1 MNGEAEEL
9 INALKVND
17 RIEVYEGREEAV
29 EPAEAMDKLARMGR
43 EVLPA
48 LLRELE
54 KYLKEGLARYYAEYI
69 ARILGEIRCP
79 ESISALVRML
89 DVDWDDYAVE
99 AAISSL
105 GRFGEDVLDEL
116 YRYLDEHGEDELS
129 AITVLDVINE
139 FEGTGDRTVNALIG
153 FLSHKSENVRA
164 YAARS
169 LGRFGDKR
177 CVEYLE
183 DLLDDVEIVVDE
195 AKLSLRFILEDSPY
209 EYRSILLR
217 KGLIGERRAKEVLRE
232 VSDRLKSV
240 IDQYSKEFE
249 GDDVYEVNR
258 AFPRYL
264 ASKNLAKAFKEL
276 AEYAFDEFVL
286 DYEGYKAIVNIADR
300 LDEKEEMIE
309 EEFGDLITIL
319 DVDSEFWR
327 QKVCKVEK
335 RDFKSYTVIDVK
347 NEVIKWFRRGKASI
361 AKYRGFIVGKY
372 NSEKIAIVQIF
383 EKKGEVNVELRLH
396 GEDWNEEE
404 IGDYCRDFWE
414 FVEKLSR

>member
-29 EPAEAMDKLARMGR
+29 EPAEAMDKLAKMGR
-43 EVLPA
+43 EALPA
-48 LLRELE
+48 LLRELK

-79 ESISALVRML
+79 ESISALVKIL

-139 FEGTGDRTVNALIG
+139 FEGAGDRTVNALIG
-153 FLSHKSENVRA
+153 FLSHESENVRA

-183 DLLDDVEIVVDE
+183 DLLDDVEI
-195 AKLSLRFILEDSPY
+195 
-209 EYRSILLR
+209 
-217 KGLIGERRAKEVLRE
+217 
-232 VSDRLKSV
+232 
-240 IDQYSKEFE
+240 
-249 GDDVYEVNR
+249 
-258 AFPRYL
+258 
-264 ASKNLAKAFKEL
+264 
-276 AEYAFDEFVL
+276 
-286 DYEGYKAIVNIADR
+286 
-300 LDEKEEMIE
+300 
-309 EEFGDLITIL
+309 
-319 DVDSEFWR
+319 
-327 QKVCKVEK
+327 
-335 RDFKSYTVIDVK
+335 
-347 NEVIKWFRRGKASI
+347 
-361 AKYRGFIVGKY
+361 
-372 NSEKIAIVQIF
+372 
-383 EKKGEVNVELRLH
+383 
-396 GEDWNEEE
+396 
-404 IGDYCRDFWE
+404 
-414 FVEKLSR
+414 